1 MKYRSKPYE
10 ISYRRW
16 THKQQGY
23 IVVVLEVMN
32 FVGSHGH
39 YATVKV
45 EGSRLLPK
53 KTVTWSAERFL
64 KEFEPK
70 GRRMRVRTAMDQVL
84 DS

>member
-10 ISYRRW
+10 ITYRRW
-16 THKQQGY
+16 THKDQGY
-23 IVVVLEVMN
+23 VVVVTDVMN
-32 FVGSHGH
+32 FVGRHGH

-45 EGSRLLPK
+45 QGSKLNPK
-53 KTVTWSAERFL
+53 KVVTWSAERFL

-70 GRRMRVRTAMDQVL
+70 GRRMRLRTALDQVL